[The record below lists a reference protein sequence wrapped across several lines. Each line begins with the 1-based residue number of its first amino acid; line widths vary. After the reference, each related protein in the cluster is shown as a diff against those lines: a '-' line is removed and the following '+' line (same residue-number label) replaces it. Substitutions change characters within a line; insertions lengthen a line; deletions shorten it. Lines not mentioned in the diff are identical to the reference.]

1 MNIHRKLEQFP
12 NLAFSFSSVNQII
25 DAFFFSKIHFYRC
38 AMQLSNSLRFL
49 EFILSP
55 NESKEN
61 RLVDRGKIIFI
72 LFFLLVTYKRRMKSY
87 SAKIGQS
94 WERKLG
100 YLRYFQKKQIKI
112 QPSGCGQ
119 RQRGGAGGV

>member
-1 MNIHRKLEQFP
+1 
-12 NLAFSFSSVNQII
+12 
-25 DAFFFSKIHFYRC
+25 
-38 AMQLSNSLRFL
+38 MQLSNSLRFL

-72 LFFLLVTYKRRMKSY
+72 LFILLVTYKRRMKSF
-87 SAKIGQS
+87 SAKIVQS

>member
-25 DAFFFSKIHFYRC
+25 DAFFFFSKINFYRC

-61 RLVDRGKIIFI
+61 RLVDRGK
-72 LFFLLVTYKRRMKSY
+72 
-87 SAKIGQS
+87 
-94 WERKLG
+94 
-100 YLRYFQKKQIKI
+100 
-112 QPSGCGQ
+112 
-119 RQRGGAGGV
+119 